1 MKPELQRILDEL
13 LTLSPMER
21 VEILYHIIKT
31 FDTPCDNETY
41 SVKGKESE

>member
-1 MKPELQRILDEL
+1 MKPELQRIIDEI

-21 VEILYHIIKT
+21 VELLDNIIKT

-41 SVKGKESE
+41 SVKGKEGE